1 MTRELQVLAL
11 ARYGRLGAS
20 SRVRMLQYVPHLA
33 RLDVAVRVLPLLSNA
48 YVESLYR
55 GKFPDVFDVAR
66 SYRRRIMNLLRDA
79 TDAVLWVEK
88 EMLPWVPFLL
98 EQPLLRRRRL
108 VLDCD
113 DAVWLRYQRHA
124 NPLWRGLL
132 GKKIEQL
139 FARADVVTAG
149 NRWIAEHA
157 RAAGARDVRWLPSVV
172 DLDRYALRSGQRAD
186 GPPRIGWIGSPA
198 TVHYLRVLGPVLQ
211 VLASRRDFELVCVGG
226 GMFPLPG
233 VQVEFRPWSADTE
246 AEEVRRFD
254 IGVMPLTDGEW
265 ERGKCGYKLIQYMA
279 CGVPVVGSRVG
290 ANPRI
295 VTDGVDGLLA
305 GGNAEWI
312 AVLEFLLADP
322 DRAAALGAAGR
333 TTVEGQFSVQSRRA
347 EVAAALRGEP

>member
-1 MTRELQVLAL
+1 MADANVLAL
-11 ARYGRLGAS
+11 TRYDALGAS

-33 RLDVAVRVLPLLSNA
+33 RLGVMVRVLPLLSNA
-48 YVESLYR
+48 YVESLYS

-66 SYRRRIMNLLRDA
+66 SYVRRVADLRGSA
-79 TDAVLWVEK
+79 REPVLWLEK
-88 EMLPWVPFLL
+88 ELLPWVPFLL
-98 EQPLLRRRRL
+98 EQPLLRGRRV

-124 NPLWRGLL
+124 NPIWRGLL
-132 GKKIEQL
+132 GNKIDRL
-139 FARADVVTAG
+139 FACADVVTAG
-149 NRWIAEHA
+149 NRWIGDHA
-157 RAAGARDVRWLPSVV
+157 RAAGARNVQWLPSVV
-172 DLDRYALRSGQRAD
+172 DLDRYALRSGHRAD

-211 VLASRRDFELVCVGG
+211 VLASRHDFELVCVGG

-233 VQVEFRPWSADTE
+233 VQADFRPWSADTE
-246 AEEVRRFD
+246 AEEIRRFD
-254 IGVMPLTDGEW
+254 IGIMPLTDGEW

-279 CGVPVVGSRVG
+279 CGVPVLGSRVG
-290 ANPRI
+290 ANSHI

-312 AVLEFLLADP
+312 AVLESLLADP
-322 DRAAALGAAGR
+322 HRGAALGAAGR
-333 TTVEGQFSVQSRRA
+333 TTVERQFSVQSRCA

>member
-1 MTRELQVLAL
+1 MADTNVLAL
-11 ARYGRLGAS
+11 TRYDALGAS

-33 RLDVAVRVLPLLSNA
+33 RLGVTVRVLPLLSNA
-48 YVESLYR
+48 YVESLYS
-55 GKFPDVFDVAR
+55 GKCPDVFDVAR
-66 SYRRRIMNLLRDA
+66 SYARRISQLSGDARDA
-79 TDAVLWVEK
+79 VVWVEK
-88 EMLPWVPFLL
+88 ELLPWVPFLL
-98 EQPLLRRRRL
+98 EQPLLHRRRL

-132 GKKIEQL
+132 GNKIDRL

-149 NRWIAEHA
+149 NHWIGEHA

-172 DLDRYALRSGQRAD
+172 DLDRYAKRGGLRAD

-211 VLASRRDFELVCVGG
+211 VLASRLDFELVCIGG

-233 VQVEFRPWSADTE
+233 VQVEFRPWSGDNE
-246 AEEVRRFD
+246 AEEIRRFD
-254 IGVMPLTDGEW
+254 IGIMPLTDGEW
-265 ERGKCGYKLIQYMA
+265 EWGKCGFKLIQYMA

-295 VTDGVDGLLA
+295 VTDGVDGVLA

-312 AVLEFLLADP
+312 AVLESLLADP
-322 DRAAALGAAGR
+322 HRAATLGAAGR
-333 TTVEGQFSVQSRRA
+333 TTVERQFSVQSRCA
-347 EVAAALRGEP
+347 EVAAALRGES